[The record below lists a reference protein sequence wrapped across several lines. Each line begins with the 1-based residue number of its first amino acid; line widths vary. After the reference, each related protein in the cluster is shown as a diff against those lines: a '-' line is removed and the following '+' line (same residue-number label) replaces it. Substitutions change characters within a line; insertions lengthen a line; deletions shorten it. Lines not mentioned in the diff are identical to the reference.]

1 VLGDGTVVV
10 TYYDF
15 RNDDSSGELADHFA
29 VHCHTG
35 CGGGG
40 ASWGNEI
47 RLTDTS
53 FDILHAPVARGLFL
67 GDYVGLAAFGTNGF
81 AIFTQPHG
89 ADPASVFFRGFG
101 P

>member
-1 VLGDGTVVV
+1 M

-35 CGGGG
+35 CAQA
-40 ASWGNEI
+40 ASWGDET
-47 RLTDTS
+47 RLTVAS
-53 FDILHAPVARGLFL
+53 FDITKAPVAEGFFL
-67 GDYVGLAAFGTNGF
+67 GDYVGLTSDGTSF
-81 AIFTQPHG
+81 LSVFTQPHG
-89 ADPASVFFRGFG
+89 TDASSVFFRRIG